1 MNNFVVFMLLVVTI
15 GTCLAVEEQVLL
27 NFYNSLG
34 MQPLFPGKSCK
45 EIYTYNYAS
54 HGKSGYYWIKTSIV
68 PIKV

>member
-54 HGKSGYYWIKTSIV
+54 HGKSGYYWIKTSTV